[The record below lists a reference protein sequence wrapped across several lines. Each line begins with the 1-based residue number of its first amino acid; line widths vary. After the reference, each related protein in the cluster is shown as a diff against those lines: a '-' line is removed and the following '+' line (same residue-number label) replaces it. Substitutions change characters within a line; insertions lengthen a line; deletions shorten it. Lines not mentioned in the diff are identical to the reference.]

1 MRTAVLARGARTL
14 SPHQTVGGAR
24 GGNAGPPTREAPQG
38 LRSLC
43 DCAPAAA
50 VRYCTLAAVTP
61 GPLTLGSILSTNS
74 LSTWAQRHLCGP
86 RKLASLV
93 DSKVPWGPPGR
104 FSAPGAP
111 TPRSAASTLP
121 RGLLVRAVETPWR
134 GKRPPPPSPA
144 ARDIHRRSFR

>member
-1 MRTAVLARGARTL
+1 MRIAVLARGARTL

-61 GPLTLGSILSTNS
+61 GPLTLGSILSPT
-74 LSTWAQRHLCGP
+74 
-86 RKLASLV
+86 
-93 DSKVPWGPPGR
+93 
-104 FSAPGAP
+104 PGA
-111 TPRSAASTLP
+111 
-121 RGLLVRAVETPWR
+121 WWC
-134 GKRPPPPSPA
+134 K
-144 ARDIHRRSFR
+144 I